1 MTESF
6 TNLINLLND
15 YFYQVPALYR
25 GNDGRWAIGRLDVMN
40 DVDLVDW
47 DLTSNVW
54 IRRSQSDGGSL
65 RADLLNRASTTRGGA
80 RGRADTGAGGGG
92 GGGGGGGTVAGGGA
106 SGTSSDGKVGS
117 WMVENSLWNL
127 PSNCNPGKAE
137 PHIEMVAIR
146 DPARLNERLR
156 MYGVSVDLR
165 TGLPPCAMRRLKKM
179 YTRGKVR
186 ELRAGVVVVHVL
198 DGALLLPMY

>member
-1 MTESF
+1 MTKSF
-6 TNLINLLND
+6 SNLINLLND

-47 DLTSNVW
+47 DVTSNVW

-65 RADLLNRASTTRGGA
+65 RADLLERASTTRGGA
-80 RGRADTGAGGGG
+80 RGRADTGAGR

-137 PHIEMVAIR
+137 PHIGMVAIR
-146 DPARLNERLR
+146 DPALLNERLR
-156 MYGVSVDLR
+156 MYGVSVDSR
-165 TGLPPCAMRRLKKM
+165 TGLPPCAMRRLKNM
-179 YTRGKVR
+179 FTRGKVR
-186 ELRAGVVVVHVL
+186 ELRAGVVVVHRFDV
-198 DGALLLPMY
+198 ALLLPMY